1 MPSAFNFSASPFD
14 CLTAQEQALVRCS
27 LDIAYYPAGAI
38 VLDVGDAPGYLF
50 IIIKGFVMQSEGDE
64 TLATYGPEDCFD
76 GRGLVAGRVSSRFI
90 ACEELLVYQLAHA
103 TVNALIASNTT
114 FGALLFSDLGHKL
127 STLSQRGGAHEHESL
142 MLAPVSQTYLRP
154 PTTVDAGLDIVSVT
168 RIFQAERTNSVLVR
182 GLPPV
187 ATGPGD
193 APMQPDPGSAAPA
206 GLGIFT
212 STTLQRAILD
222 GRSLHDITVG
232 EFASHPIITVR
243 DSDTVGDA
251 LMLMLRARVHRLAVV
266 DESGRE
272 VRGVLQALDL
282 FSFLS
287 NQSHLILTRID
298 EATDL
303 DALECAAAHITDL
316 VERLHRGG
324 TRIAHIAR
332 LVQQMSARLFE
343 RTWHMLA
350 PADVVRNTCL
360 FVMGSEGRG
369 EQLLKTDQDNGLLL
383 RDGWQPPARLPEICH
398 QFSAALR
405 RFGYPDCPGRIML
418 SNPDWRGTQSEF
430 SQRVRTWLL
439 MPQQDPHSLMNLA
452 IFLDAHPVAG
462 DAALLQGVHR
472 SLSMLAVDN
481 DAQIARFAAII
492 HAIDSPGAWWGRL
505 LGLAPAGDDG
515 VNLKK
520 AGIFPIV
527 HGVRSLA
534 LARQIHAS
542 GTVERINA
550 LVAEGSLSHEQG
562 SELVQSLH
570 FLMGLRLRAGLEELA
585 QARPVTGNVDPKRL
599 STLERDLLKDTLAA
613 VKRFKTL
620 LQQRLRMDM
629 V

>member
-14 CLTAQEQALVRCS
+14 CLNAQEQALVRSS
-27 LDIAYYPAGAI
+27 LDIAYYPAETI
-38 VLDVGDAPGYLF
+38 VLDVGDSPEYLF
-50 IIIKGFVMQSEGDE
+50 IIIKGFVIQSEGDE

-76 GRGLVAGRVSSRFI
+76 GRGLVAGRVSSRFS
-90 ACEELLVYQLAHA
+90 ACEELLVYQLAHT
-103 TVNALIASNTT
+103 TVNALIASNAT

-127 STLSQRGGAHEHESL
+127 STLAQRGDAHEHESL

-187 ATGPGD
+187 TSEVAD
-193 APMQPDPGSAAPA
+193 APVRGSDSAALA

-222 GRSLHDITVG
+222 GRSLYDITVG

-266 DESGRE
+266 DDSGRE
-272 VRGVLQALDL
+272 VRGVLEALDL

-303 DALECAAAHITDL
+303 DALESAAAHITEL

-332 LVQQMSARLFE
+332 LVQQLGARLFE

-350 PADVVRNTCL
+350 PADVVHNTCL

-405 RFGYPDCPGRIML
+405 RFGYPDCPGHIML

-452 IFLDAHPVAG
+452 IFLDAHAVAG
-462 DAALLQGVHR
+462 DAALLQSVHQN
-472 SLSMLAVDN
+472 LSMLTMDN

-534 LARQIHAS
+534 LARRVHAS
-542 GTVERINA
+542 GTVDRINA
-550 LVAEGSLSHEQG
+550 LVADGSLSREQG
-562 SELVQSLH
+562 NELVQSLH

-585 QARPVTGNVDPKRL
+585 QARPLTGNVDPKRL

-620 LQQRLRMDM
+620 LQQRLRIDM

>member
-14 CLTAQEQALVRCS
+14 CLNAQEQALVRSS
-27 LDIAYYPAGAI
+27 LDIAYYPDETI
-38 VLDVGDAPGYLF
+38 VLDVGDSPEYLF
-50 IIIKGFVMQSEGDE
+50 IIIKGFVIQSEGDE

-76 GRGLVAGRVSSRFI
+76 GRGLVAGRVSSRFS
-90 ACEELLVYQLAHA
+90 ACEELLVYQLAHT
-103 TVNALIASNTT
+103 TVNALIASNAT

-127 STLSQRGGAHEHESL
+127 STLAQRGDAHEHESL

-187 ATGPGD
+187 TSEVAD
-193 APMQPDPGSAAPA
+193 APVRGSDSAALA

-222 GRSLHDITVG
+222 GRSLYDITVG

-266 DESGRE
+266 DDSGRE
-272 VRGVLQALDL
+272 VRGVLEALDL

-303 DALECAAAHITDL
+303 DALESAAAHITEL

-332 LVQQMSARLFE
+332 LVQQLGARLFE

-350 PADVVRNTCL
+350 PADVVHNTCL

-452 IFLDAHPVAG
+452 IFLDAHAVAG
-462 DAALLQGVHR
+462 DAALLQSVHQN
-472 SLSMLAVDN
+472 LSMLTMDN

-534 LARQIHAS
+534 LARRVHAS
-542 GTVERINA
+542 GTVDRINA
-550 LVAEGSLSHEQG
+550 LVADGSLSREQG
-562 SELVQSLH
+562 NELVQSLH

-585 QARPVTGNVDPKRL
+585 QARPLTGNVDPKRL

-620 LQQRLRMDM
+620 LQQRLRIDM

>member
-14 CLTAQEQALVRCS
+14 CLNAQEQALVRSS
-27 LDIAYYPAGAI
+27 LDIAYYPAETI
-38 VLDVGDAPGYLF
+38 VLDVGDSPEYLF
-50 IIIKGFVMQSEGDE
+50 IIIKGFVIQSEGDE

-76 GRGLVAGRVSSRFI
+76 GRGLVAGRVSSRFS
-90 ACEELLVYQLAHA
+90 ACEELLVYQLAHT
-103 TVNALIASNTT
+103 TVNALIASNAT

-127 STLSQRGGAHEHESL
+127 STLAQRGDAHEHESL

-187 ATGPGD
+187 TSEVAD
-193 APMQPDPGSAAPA
+193 APVRGSDSAALA

-222 GRSLHDITVG
+222 GRSLYDITVG

-266 DESGRE
+266 DDSGRE
-272 VRGVLQALDL
+272 VRGVLEALDL

-303 DALECAAAHITDL
+303 DALESAAAHITEL

-332 LVQQMSARLFE
+332 LVQQLGARLFE

-350 PADVVRNTCL
+350 PADVVHNTCL

-452 IFLDAHPVAG
+452 IFLDAHAVAG
-462 DAALLQGVHR
+462 DAALLQSVHQN
-472 SLSMLAVDN
+472 LSMLTMDN

-492 HAIDSPGAWWGRL
+492 HAIDNPGAWWGRL

-534 LARQIHAS
+534 LARRVHAS
-542 GTVERINA
+542 GTVDRINA
-550 LVAEGSLSHEQG
+550 LVADGSLSREQG
-562 SELVQSLH
+562 NELVQSLH

-585 QARPVTGNVDPKRL
+585 QARPLTGNVDPKRL

-620 LQQRLRMDM
+620 LQQRLRIDM

>member
-14 CLTAQEQALVRCS
+14 CLNAQEQALVRSS
-27 LDIAYYPAGAI
+27 LDIAYYPAETI
-38 VLDVGDAPGYLF
+38 VLDVGDSPEYLF
-50 IIIKGFVMQSEGDE
+50 IIIKGFVIQSEGDE

-76 GRGLVAGRVSSRFI
+76 GRGLVAGRVSSRFS
-90 ACEELLVYQLAHA
+90 ACEELLVYQLAHT
-103 TVNALIASNTT
+103 TVNALIASNAT

-127 STLSQRGGAHEHESL
+127 STLAQRGDAHEHESL

-187 ATGPGD
+187 TSEVAD
-193 APMQPDPGSAAPA
+193 APVRGSDSAALA

-222 GRSLHDITVG
+222 GRSLYDITVG

-266 DESGRE
+266 DDSGRE
-272 VRGVLQALDL
+272 VRGVLEALDL

-303 DALECAAAHITDL
+303 DALESAAAHITEL

-332 LVQQMSARLFE
+332 LVQQLGARLFE

-350 PADVVRNTCL
+350 PADVVHNTCL

-452 IFLDAHPVAG
+452 IFLDAHAVAG
-462 DAALLQGVHR
+462 DAALLQSVHQN
-472 SLSMLAVDN
+472 LSMLTMDN

-534 LARQIHAS
+534 LARRVHAS
-542 GTVERINA
+542 GTVDRINA
-550 LVAEGSLSHEQG
+550 LVADGSLSREQG
-562 SELVQSLH
+562 NELVQSLH

-585 QARPVTGNVDPKRL
+585 QARPLTGNVDPKRL

-620 LQQRLRMDM
+620 LQQRLRIDM

>member
-14 CLTAQEQALVRCS
+14 CLNAQEQALVRSS
-27 LDIAYYPAGAI
+27 LDIAYYPAETI
-38 VLDVGDAPGYLF
+38 VLDVGDSPEYLF
-50 IIIKGFVMQSEGDE
+50 IIIKGFVIQSEGDE

-76 GRGLVAGRVSSRFI
+76 GRGLVAGRVSSRFS
-90 ACEELLVYQLAHA
+90 ACEELLVYQLAHT
-103 TVNALIASNTT
+103 TVNALIASNAT

-127 STLSQRGGAHEHESL
+127 STLAQRGDAHEHESL

-187 ATGPGD
+187 TSEVAD
-193 APMQPDPGSAAPA
+193 APVRGSDSAALA

-222 GRSLHDITVG
+222 GRSLYDITVG

-266 DESGRE
+266 DDSGRE
-272 VRGVLQALDL
+272 VRGVLEALDL

-303 DALECAAAHITDL
+303 DALESAAAHITEL

-332 LVQQMSARLFE
+332 LVQQLGARLFE

-350 PADVVRNTCL
+350 PADVVHNTCL

-452 IFLDAHPVAG
+452 IFLDAHSVAG
-462 DAALLQGVHR
+462 DAALLQSVHQN
-472 SLSMLAVDN
+472 LSMLTMDN

-534 LARQIHAS
+534 LARRVHAS
-542 GTVERINA
+542 GTVDRINA
-550 LVAEGSLSHEQG
+550 LVADGSLSREQG
-562 SELVQSLH
+562 NELVQSLH

-585 QARPVTGNVDPKRL
+585 QARPLTGNVDPKRL

-620 LQQRLRMDM
+620 LQQRLRIDM